1 MNRLKP
7 GQIVQGKIVKIFPDN
22 KAQITLG
29 SRSMVAQLEAS
40 LTIGE
45 RYHFQVKSMDR
56 LLHLQVLGKPLKKEN
71 EINVK
76 ILLQQLGFKE
86 TKNNI
91 DLMNSLIQKSIPFDK
106 KDIAN
111 ALPLLNRATNR
122 S

>member
-91 DLMNSLIQKSIPFDK
+91 DLKIG
-106 KDIAN
+106 
-111 ALPLLNRATNR
+111 RASCR
-122 S
+122 EKV